1 MDCREDP
8 ENCSSDK
15 APSILIEGMPGAVPT
30 GVAELC
36 KARLV
41 EAVRELMDLSRV
53 DEVSLSVRNEGA
65 PRVQSAS
72 SSSSQKPRSE
82 DELSVEERAEQCV
95 SRRPF
100 YDFDFLV
107 VPAELRESLLSVDLG
122 KLEKLVFER
131 WNLKAIEPFP
141 RTALNFHGPPGTGK
155 TLAAHALADHLE
167 RPVLLASYAQIESKY
182 VGDGAKNVEAV
193 FFAAQRDKAVLFI
206 DEVDSLLSRRLTN
219 VTQGAEQAINS
230 MRSQLLVCLEQFKGT
245 IIFATNLVENY
256 DRGFETR
263 VRNLYF
269 PMPDKTGRREI
280 WRRHLPEQLPL
291 AGDVSLDRLADIG
304 HICGRDIKNAV
315 IDAALR
321 TARADRSAI
330 SHTDLETAMERVK
343 SSRIEP
349 GALSE
354 NSRKRG
360 ERC

>member
-1 MDCREDP
+1 MTCCEDQ
-8 ENCSSDK
+8 ENCNPDK
-15 APSILIEGMPGAVPT
+15 APSIVIEGMPKTVPT

-41 EAVRELMDLSRV
+41 EAVRELMDLSGV
-53 DEVSLSVRNEGA
+53 DEISLSVRNDRA
-65 PRVQSAS
+65 PRAQPP
-72 SSSSQKPRSE
+72 SSQRTRSE
-82 DELSVEERAEQCV
+82 DEVSVEERAEQYV

-107 VPAELRESLLSVDLG
+107 VPTELRESLLSAVDLV
-122 KLEKLVFER
+122 KLETLVFER

-155 TLAAHALADHLE
+155 TLAAHSLADYLE
-167 RPVLLASYAQIESKY
+167 RPVLMASYGQIESKY

-193 FFAAQRDKAVLFI
+193 FFAAQRDEAVLFI
-206 DEVDSLLSRRLTN
+206 DEADSLLSRRLTN

-230 MRSQLLVCLEQFKGT
+230 MRSQLLVCLEQFKG
-245 IIFATNLVENY
+245 IVIFATNLVENY

-269 PMPDKTGRREI
+269 PMPDKPARREI

-291 AGDVSLDRLADIG
+291 AGDVSLDRLADIE

-321 TARADRSAI
+321 VARANRSAI
-330 SHTDLETAMERVK
+330 SQTDLVNAMERVK
-343 SSRIEP
+343 SARIEP
-349 GALSE
+349 RALSE
-354 NSRKRG
+354 KLP
-360 ERC
+360 

>member
-1 MDCREDP
+1 MDCCEDP

-15 APSILIEGMPGAVPT
+15 NPSILIEGMPKAVPT

-41 EAVRELMDLSRV
+41 EAVRELMDLSGV
-53 DEVSLSVRNEGA
+53 DEVSLSVRNDGA
-65 PRVQSAS
+65 PRMQSTS
-72 SSSSQKPRSE
+72 SPSSQKPRSE
-82 DELSVEERAEQCV
+82 DEISVEERAEQYV

-107 VPAELRESLLSVDLG
+107 VPAELSESLLSAVDLG
-122 KLEKLVFER
+122 KLEKLVFEQ

-155 TLAAHALADHLE
+155 TLAAHALADYLE

-206 DEVDSLLSRRLTN
+206 DEADSLLSRRLTN

-245 IIFATNLVENY
+245 VIFATNLVENY

-269 PMPDKTGRREI
+269 PMPDKPGRREI

-291 AGDVSLDRLADIG
+291 AGDVSLDRLADIEQ
-304 HICGRDIKNAV
+304 ICGRDIKNAV
-315 IDAALR
+315 IDAAMR
-321 TARADRSAI
+321 TARGDRSAI
-330 SHTDLETAMERVK
+330 SHTDLETAVERVK
-343 SSRIEP
+343 SSRIQPVGPPE
-349 GALSE
+349 ARSEELS
-354 NSRKRG
+354 
-360 ERC
+360 

>member
-230 MRSQLLVCLEQFKGT
+230 MRSQLLVCLEQVQGDHH
-245 IIFATNLVENY
+245 LCHESSGEL
-256 DRGFETR
+256 RQG
-263 VRNLYF
+263 VRNQGSKSLL
-269 PMPDKTGRREI
+269 PHARQDRAQGDLAPAPAGAASPGRR
-280 WRRHLPEQLPL
+280 RL
-291 AGDVSLDRLADIG
+291 AGSA
-304 HICGRDIKNAV
+304 GRY
-315 IDAALR
+315 
-321 TARADRSAI
+321 RAYLWAGYQ
-330 SHTDLETAMERVK
+330 ER
-343 SSRIEP
+343 R
-349 GALSE
+349 
-354 NSRKRG
+354 N
-360 ERC
+360 